1 MAELYDRF
9 YETFQGEKEESGA
22 LLGERRELQT
32 ALGATNEELIEEM
45 KKQGITC
52 IKMDAGSDDPDA
64 KPLYVRLTENKKR
77 TRPVS
82 IKTIGDTLFGR
93 DDEEE
98 DGEEED
104 HWAQKVEEAYA
115 QVQDIIAAG
124 KEKEKKQKAEDKKR
138 MEKRKRKVKEI
149 KKRKA
154 EEDAKKLKKEEE

>member
-1 MAELYDRF
+1 MVDLYDRF

-22 LLGERRELQT
+22 LLEERREIQT
-32 ALGATNEELIEEM
+32 ELGATNEELIEEM

-77 TRPVS
+77 TRPIS

-93 DDEEE
+93 DEEE

-115 QVQDIIAAG
+115 QVQDIIAAR